1 MDGVIRL
8 ENITYTYPLA
18 SEPALKNINLT
29 LERGK
34 FYALLGANGSG
45 KTTLCNVIRGFIPA
59 FSKESW
65 RGACCWKAR
74 TCRTIPTAS

>member
-45 KTTLCNVIRGFIPA
+45 QKDGDFHCGFLY
-59 FSKESW
+59 SLL
-65 RGACCWKAR
+65 
-74 TCRTIPTAS
+74 